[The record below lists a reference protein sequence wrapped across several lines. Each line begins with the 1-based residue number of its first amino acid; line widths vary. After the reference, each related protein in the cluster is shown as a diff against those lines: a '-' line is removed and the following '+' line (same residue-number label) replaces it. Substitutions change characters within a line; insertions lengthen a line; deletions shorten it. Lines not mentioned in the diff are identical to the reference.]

1 VRSIKEP
8 VVWTNLLFFVNAFA
22 WWAVGFP
29 NTAILICLTSIAS
42 FMYHI
47 LSEREPISKGVD
59 VFFAYLALVWTVYV
73 SLKTISVLELLS
85 VCLVLVVGLWF
96 KSYAHRTT
104 YENMHTI
111 WHLFVFVGQ
120 LLLAKSCFKV

>member
-1 VRSIKEP
+1 MRSIKEP

-42 FMYHI
+42 FVYH
-47 LSEREPISKGVD
+47 LLREKEPISKGVD

-73 SLKTISVLELLS
+73 SLNTILLWELIFVSV
-85 VCLVLVVGLWF
+85 VLTVGLWF
-96 KSYAHRTT
+96 KSYAHKTT
-104 YENMHTI
+104 YESMHTI
-111 WHLFVFVGQ
+111 WHLFVFMGQ
-120 LLLAKSCFKV
+120 LILANASV